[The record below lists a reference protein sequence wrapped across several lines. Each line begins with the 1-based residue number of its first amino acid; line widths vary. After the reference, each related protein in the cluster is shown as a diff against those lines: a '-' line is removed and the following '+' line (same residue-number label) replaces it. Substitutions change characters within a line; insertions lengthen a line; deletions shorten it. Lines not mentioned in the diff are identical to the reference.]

1 MKIVNVKTCSICL
14 GIRTGNIDVLPVVS
28 SHVETCVLLSQ
39 KKVDD
44 YIEVSLPLDSADITA
59 SETKAT
65 YREIK
70 EYILDKF
77 GVKVSALYISQVK
90 RKNGLEVGECYNK
103 PKSPVSRTPICPSE
117 KEKCIEDALRHFQMM

>member
-1 MKIVNVKTCSICL
+1 M
-14 GIRTGNIDVLPVVS
+14 
-28 SHVETCVLLSQ
+28 SQ

-44 YIEVSLPLDSADITA
+44 YIEVSLPLDSADVTA

-70 EYILDKF
+70 EYILNKF
-77 GVKVSALYISQVK
+77 GVKVSSLYISQVK

-103 PKSPVSRTPICPSE
+103 PKSSDAGIWFPAVIAGAYAFLTIQVEDTTIMDFIRYACAYFLTDQQQYEWRYTPDE
-117 KEKCIEDALRHFQMM
+117 